1 MRITDLQKS
10 LLSISSPERAR
21 KSEYFFK
28 TGPGQYG
35 EGDVFIGVSVPDQRK
50 IAKQFNDLPL
60 TELDR
65 LIRSPEHEFRLTA
78 LFILVDQFKKARKDE
93 ISRKK
98 IVDFYLDHLSFVNNW
113 DLVDSSAH
121 YILGAWILEH
131 PEDISILDTLAQSGD
146 LWRERVSVISTMKFI
161 SNNDFNYTIQLSK
174 KFLNHKHDLMHKA
187 VGWMLREVGKRDEST
202 LVRFL
207 DAHYPSMP
215 RTMLRYAIEKL
226 EEPLRQ
232 SYLKGTR

>member
-161 SNNDFNYTIQLSK
+161 SNNDFNYTMQLSK